1 MGSQPTWV
9 KDAGKDEGLNMGR
22 QAITGINKKNMI
34 NHAICKCQ
42 TCICVS
48 VSVCPKIFLW
58 IHANNQTHALSK
70 YAHMWERESGT
81 WVQSCVIPEI
91 ANIRSIG
98 TLELEYIRS
107 IMVLVVCSKSPQ
119 TTCPKPKAHLPE
131 RSTWRVSTMATAT
144 WDQLLL
150 LLLLQA
156 TLHLTSYLS
165 VFIYVYIYL

>member
-1 MGSQPTWV
+1 MQYVNV
-9 KDAGKDEGLNMGR
+9 KHAFVCLCLCVQRYFFGYMQTIKHTRSLNMR
-22 QAITGINKKNMI
+22 
-34 NHAICKCQ
+34 
-42 TCICVS
+42 TC
-48 VSVCPKIFLW
+48 
-58 IHANNQTHALSK
+58 
-70 YAHMWERESGT
+70 ERESGT

-91 ANIRSIG
+91 ANIRSTG

-119 TTCPKPKAHLPE
+119 TTCPKPKAHLLE